1 MARKYRRVQR
11 KKSTKRNPSSWKRL
25 KKQFKFKKRLQQVKI
40 ALTII
45 IGVIL
50 VGGTLYLWNFFAR
63 PFASAG
69 STFQGNVSWDS
80 QTPLNLMFLEVAD
93 VDEPSSPTKKLG
105 VLAFNPTQESFAVV
119 NIPVEYDKFGDLY
132 GLGNL
137 SGKNDGLKVVGNN
150 LKKVLGVPIDGYILV
165 GEDGIKQIGELFS
178 HPESLGDV
186 LKFGNLLQFPK
197 VWSIARENL
206 RTNLD
211 IKEIAQVLWYLMQVR
226 SDKVV
231 HLNLSVKLL
240 DDSNTLDKK
249 LSPFFRDEKL
259 ATEHLKIQVL
269 NGSNLPG
276 LAGDSTRIIKNI
288 GGEVI
293 RVDNFERQ
301 DLIKGYLVLESSGS
315 YTARRLAHI
324 FSVSDSRP
332 PKTGAEARANV
343 TLILGKE
350 NAF

>member
-1 MARKYRRVQR
+1 MARKYRRVRR
-11 KKSTKRNPSSWKRL
+11 KKGTKRNPSSWKRL
-25 KKQFKFKKRLQQVKI
+25 KKQFKFKKRLQQVRI

-50 VGGTLYLWNFFAR
+50 VGGTIYLWNFFAR

-80 QTPLNLMFLEVAD
+80 RAPLNLMFLEVAD
-93 VDEPSSPTKKLG
+93 VDEPTSPTRKLG

-119 NIPVEYDKFGDLY
+119 DVPVKYDKFGDLY

-137 SGKNDGLKVVGNN
+137 SDKKDGLRVVGNN
-150 LKKVLGVPIDGYILV
+150 LRKVLGVPIDGYVLV
-165 GEDGIKQIGELFS
+165 GEDGIEELGELFS
-178 HPESLGDV
+178 NPQGLEDILN
-186 LKFGNLLQFPK
+186 FGNIIQFPK
-197 VWSIARENL
+197 VWRIARESL
-206 RTNLD
+206 RTDLD
-211 IKEIAQVLWYLMQVR
+211 IKEIAQVLWYLIQVR
-226 SDKVV
+226 SDKVIQ
-231 HLNLSVKLL
+231 LNLNEKLL
-240 DDSNTLDKK
+240 DDSNSLDKK
-249 LSPFFRDEKL
+249 ISPFFRDEKL

-276 LAGDSTRIIKNI
+276 LAGDSARIIKNI

-293 RVDNFERQ
+293 RVDNFQRQ

-315 YTARRLAHI
+315 YTAHRLAHI

-332 PKTGAEARANV
+332 PRTGSEARANV

>member
-1 MARKYRRVQR
+1 MARKYRRVRR
-11 KKSTKRNPSSWKRL
+11 KKGTKGSPSSWKRL
-25 KKQFKFKKRLQQVKI
+25 KKQFKFKKRFQQVKI

-45 IGVIL
+45 IGVVL
-50 VGGTLYLWNFFAR
+50 VGGTIYLWNFFAR

-80 QTPLNLMFLEVAD
+80 QAPLNLMFLEVAD
-93 VDEPSSPTKKLG
+93 VDEQTSPTRKLG
-105 VLAFNPTQESFAVV
+105 VLAFNPTQGSFAVV
-119 NIPVEYDKFGDLY
+119 NVPVKYDKFGDLY

-137 SGKNDGLKVVGNN
+137 SDKKDGLRVVGNN
-150 LKKVLGVPIDGYILV
+150 LKKVLGVPIDGYVLV
-165 GEDGIKQIGELFS
+165 GEDGIRELGELFA
-178 HPESLGDV
+178 HPDGLEDV
-186 LKFGNLLQFPK
+186 LKFSNILQFPK
-197 VWSIARENL
+197 VWNIARESL
-206 RTNLD
+206 RTDLD
-211 IKEIAQVLWYLMQVR
+211 IKEIAQVLWYLIQVR

-231 HLNLSVKLL
+231 HLNLGAKLL
-240 DDSNTLDKK
+240 GDPDTLDKK
-249 LSPFFRDEKL
+249 LSLFFRDERL

-269 NGSNLPG
+269 NGSGLPG
-276 LAGDSTRIIKNI
+276 LAGDSARIIQNI

-301 DLIKGYLVLESSGS
+301 DLVKGYLVLESSGS

-324 FSVSDSRP
+324 FSVPDSRP
-332 PKTGAEARANV
+332 PRSGSEARANV